1 MDKQDAAFSDDRVSA
16 KFLVPIVCG
25 IILITLI
32 SFSNMYTTL
41 EVFILAT
48 FLVVIGLVGTH
59 YFLGVNLTT
68 TVRNLFKKDPTVDI
82 TVSQKNKGPSAVSQV
97 FHVPG
102 QLDYQN
108 AKAVC
113 KAYGGKL
120 ATIQQI
126 TDAHKDGAEWCN
138 YGWSDDQMGLFP
150 TQTKTWQEF
159 QLNPAH
165 KMDCGRPG
173 VNGGYIQ
180 NALQKMGANCFA
192 PKPPLTGDLK
202 KRSVPKPPIDPSE
215 AYWKA
220 NLPTPDP
227 FNYTKWDA

>member
-1 MDKQDAAFSDDRVSA
+1 MESTSDAFSDDQVTV
-16 KFLVPIVCG
+16 KFLVPIVAG
-25 IILITLI
+25 IILISLV
-32 SFSNMYTTL
+32 SFSKIYTTL
-41 EVFILAT
+41 EVFILAV
-48 FLVVIGLVGTH
+48 FLVVIALVGTH
-59 YFLGVNLTT
+59 YFLGVNLTA
-68 TVRNLFKKDPTVDI
+68 TVRNLFKQNPQVDF
-82 TVSQKNKGPSAVSQV
+82 TLTQTDQTSEQV

-120 ATIQQI
+120 ATIEQI
-126 TDAHKDGAEWCN
+126 TEAHKQGAEWCS
-138 YGWSDDQMGLFP
+138 YGWSEDQMGLFP
-150 TQTKTWQEF
+150 TQTKTWQ
-159 QLNPAH
+159 QLQSNPKH

-192 PKPPLTGDLK
+192 PKPSQQGEMK
-202 KRSVPKPPIDPSE
+202 QHVIPKPPLDPSE

-227 FNYTKWDA
+227 FNYTRWDA

>member
-1 MDKQDAAFSDDRVSA
+1 MDSPEAYSDDRVGV
-16 KFLVPIVCG
+16 KFLVPIVAA
-25 IILITLI
+25 IVLITLV
-32 SFSNMYTTL
+32 SLSNAYTTL
-41 EVFILAT
+41 EVFMLAI
-48 FLVVIGLVGTH
+48 FLVVIALVGTH
-59 YFLGVNLTT
+59 YFLGVNLTA
-68 TVRNLFKKDPTVDI
+68 TVRNLFKKDPSVDFSV
-82 TVSQKNKGPSAVSQV
+82 TQKSEEVSAIPQV

-120 ATIQQI
+120 ANIQQI
-126 TDAHKDGAEWCN
+126 TDAHKEGAEWCD
-138 YGWSDDQMGLFP
+138 YGWSDDQMGLYP
-150 TQTKTWQEF
+150 TQTKTWQAF
-159 QLNPAH
+159 QVNPKH

-180 NALQKMGANCFA
+180 NTLQKMGVNCFA
-192 PKPPLTGDLK
+192 PKPPQTGELK
-202 KRSVPKPPIDPSE
+202 KIKMPKPPVDPTD

-227 FNYTKWDA
+227 FNYTRWDA